1 MQSLPFFTFHL
12 KEFRQSILSYFS
24 DVENYLE
31 IEGNLKVV
39 DFFFIKDRKKNPKQ
53 INNKS

>member
-1 MQSLPFFTFHL
+1 M
-12 KEFRQSILSYFS
+12 SYFG

-39 DFFFIKDRKKNPKQ
+39 DFFFIKDRKKKTKEII
-53 INNKS
+53 INHKVISMVKDGKD